1 MDLNEIEKSLIVK
14 AHQDKQVVEMS
25 GIRNAF
31 YHAYMSANKKNYN
44 KPLYKKRN
52 KVEVSQEEIIEVKN
66 KILEIDKQDP
76 NKEWIKLIS
85 QNSKGKGGK

>member
-1 MDLNEIEKSLIVK
+1 
-14 AHQDKQVVEMS
+14 MS

-31 YHAYMSANKKNYN
+31 YHAYMSANKKGYK

-52 KVEVSQEEIIEVKN
+52 KTDVTHEEIIDVKS

-76 NKEWIKLIS
+76 NKNWIKLIN